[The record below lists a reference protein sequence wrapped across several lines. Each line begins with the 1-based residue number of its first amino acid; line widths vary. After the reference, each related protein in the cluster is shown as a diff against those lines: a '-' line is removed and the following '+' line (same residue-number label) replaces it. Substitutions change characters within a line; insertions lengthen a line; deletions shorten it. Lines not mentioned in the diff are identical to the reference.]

1 MSAQEQEK
9 GTLIRGAD
17 GFLYWITDDVLR
29 RYKLPAEKTERARE
43 YLDDANIK
51 AHDDIYP
58 AFNALGLVE
67 HPVAQGRA
75 VNIELLKTITKRRRP
90 IP

>member
-1 MSAQEQEK
+1 MAAKEDEK

-17 GFLYWITDDVLR
+17 GLLYWITDDVLR
-29 RYKLPAEKTERARE
+29 TYKLPAEKTENARE

-51 AHDDIYP
+51 ARDDIYP

-67 HPVAQGRA
+67 HVAQGKA
-75 VNIELLKTITKRRRP
+75 VNLELLKTITKRRRP
-90 IP
+90 RP